1 MKKPTIR
8 NWIKYC
14 AGTLAVSGM
23 LVTTSCGSD
32 NNQTADY
39 ENEVEA
45 VENEPTTLE
54 RENVNDEIAAV
65 EEVETDADD
74 RQTVGG
80 TNDVDYTSNEGQNQQ
95 LSNRSSDRSANS
107 MPDMDTHLEE
117 YKEPNQAI
125 REELTD
131 NNDMVGEQTMDRQN
145 VSNTQTSD
153 MNQESATDM
162 NRQNT
167 ADMNQDA
174 STEMDRENV
183 TNTESQETSQYS
195 TEQQNATQQTNTLDN
210 QQKATNDAQ
219 QTEEMNQNT
228 ANQEDL
234 NSYQYT
240 NTTGTDQQGRENVA
254 NTDADRMEQEAA
266 IISLYEI
273 DMERLA
279 DEDRQRVTE
288 LMNEYKERR
297 DRERGQMNPE
307 TGAYISPEVDAR
319 PTEGYEEL
327 MKTITDKIEYPHNA
341 LAAEMEGTVI
351 VNFVVDE
358 NGEVLGGQ
366 AIEYV
371 IVPTEEMQY
380 TQPLNP
386 TKFSEQEVEETKKEM
401 MKEAVKAVTATSG
414 QWEAAMQNGESVPAE
429 IQLPIR
435 FRMPD
440 SDTIGSGEY

>member
-32 NNQTADY
+32 NNQTAEY

-107 MPDMDTHLEE
+107 MPDMDSHLEE

-131 NNDMVGEQTMDRQN
+131 NNDMVGDQTMDRQN
-145 VSNTQTSD
+145 VSNTQSSD

-162 NRQNT
+162 NR
-167 ADMNQDA
+167 
-174 STEMDRENV
+174 
-183 TNTESQETSQYS
+183 
-195 TEQQNATQQTNTLDN
+195 
-210 QQKATNDAQ
+210 
-219 QTEEMNQNT
+219 QNT

-273 DMERLA
+273 DMERFA
-279 DEDRQRVTE
+279 DEDRQRISE

-297 DRERGQMNPE
+297 DKERGQMNPE

-366 AIEYV
+366 AVEYV

-429 IQLPIR
+429 IQLPVR

-440 SDTIGSGEY
+440 SDTIGDGEY